1 MLSFAACEQSTTTT
15 SQIAP
20 TPITTSTPPLQSV
33 PPPLNWLADRVF
45 VGVSNPAGCPNG
57 ARVGDSR
64 NDVGWSIKIDGGA
77 IKLDEDVGNWPN
89 DDVPYSG
96 TLSGTQFEASY
107 SVRADS
113 LQTACQWGG
122 GTLTGEFN
130 SDFTRFA
137 ATETLVWGPS
147 ESEVMVQARW
157 TGRAVM
163 R

>member
-1 MLSFAACEQSTTTT
+1 VLWFSACEQSTAST

-20 TPITTSTPPLQSV
+20 TPITAFTPPPQSV

-45 VGVSNPAGCPNG
+45 VVVSNPGGCPNG

-64 NDVGWSIKIDGGA
+64 NDVGWSISIDGGS

-96 TLSGTQFEASY
+96 TLSGTHFEASY
-107 SVRADS
+107 SSGGDYS
-113 LQTACQWGG
+113 QTACGWRG
-122 GTLTGEFN
+122 GTLTGNFN
-130 SDFTRFA
+130 SDFSRFEA
-137 ATETLVWGPS
+137 SEILVWGPP

-157 TGRAVM
+157 TGRVVM